1 MEKLTFQYTEIMAI
15 PLLDFLFSFLT
26 YEVSYSKIMKFLE
39 EMRNLFLRLA
49 FKPYFAELI
58 FAIDLSKTVF

>member
-49 FKPYFAELI
+49 FKPYL
-58 FAIDLSKTVF
+58 